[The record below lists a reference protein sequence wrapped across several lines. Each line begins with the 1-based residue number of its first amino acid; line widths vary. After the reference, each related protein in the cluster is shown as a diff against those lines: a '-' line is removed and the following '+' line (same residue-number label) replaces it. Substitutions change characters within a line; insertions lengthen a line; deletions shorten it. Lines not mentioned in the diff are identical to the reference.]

1 MRQPLA
7 DRLRPHD
14 FSDFVGQKHVLGL
27 IKNMAEPRNMIFYG
41 PSGTGKT
48 SLARILADKSDM
60 EFKSINATNAGTADI
75 KAVRKLSEERPVLLY
90 LDEIQAF
97 NKKQQQSLLEMT
109 ENGSVVLIAA
119 TTENPMFYVIKALL
133 SRCSVFEFKPLGP
146 NDMYRIVANAFRQLA
161 REQDVK
167 INVDEDTLKYIVHAA
182 GGDVRKALTAVETL
196 MDGTP
201 KTNQVAGD
209 GTVLPAM
216 QKAIALSTAENLLRA
231 TITTYDPT
239 GDMHY
244 DLISAFQKSMRGS
257 DVDASL
263 YYLARLLTVGDLPII
278 CRRLMVTACED
289 VGLAYPSIIP
299 IVKSCIDAAMFV
311 GLPEAQLP
319 LADAVALVALS
330 PKSNSG
336 HDAIKAAMDFIAR
349 NGEHPVPRNLQNKH
363 YDDDTVEDPGQR
375 YLYPHAFPGHWVNQ
389 QYLPDA
395 LFGMAFYEPGRNAT
409 EQGYKQYWDKLHAS
423 VEPKEPDDE

>member
-7 DRLRPHD
+7 DRLRPRD
-14 FSDFVGQKHVLGL
+14 FSEFVGQEHVLEL

-75 KAVRKLSEERPVLLY
+75 KAVRKLSKERPVILY

-109 ENGSVVLIAA
+109 EDGSVVLIAA

-133 SRCSVFEFKPLGP
+133 SRCSVFEFKPLGH
-146 NDMYRIVANAFRQLA
+146 DEIHGIVTNAFLQLA
-161 REQDVK
+161 REQDVR

-201 KTNQVAGD
+201 AVNNTKR
-209 GTVLPAM
+209 
-216 QKAIALSTAENLLRA
+216 IELSTAKNLLRA

-263 YYLARLLTVGDLPII
+263 YYLARLLTVGDLPVI

-299 IVKSCIDAAMFV
+299 IVKSCVDAAMFV

-363 YDDDTVEDPGQR
+363 YDDDTVEDPGQH

>member
-7 DRLRPHD
+7 DRLRPRD
-14 FSDFVGQKHVLGL
+14 FSDFVGQTHIVNL
-27 IKNMAEPRNMIFYG
+27 IKNMEEPRNMIFYG

-48 SLARILADKSDM
+48 SLARIVASKSDM

-75 KAVRKLSEERPVLLY
+75 KAVKKLSEERPVLLY

-109 ENGSVVLIAA
+109 EDGSVVLIAA
-119 TTENPMFYVIKALL
+119 TTENPMFYVINALL
-133 SRCSVFEFKPLGP
+133 SRCSVFEFKPLGQ
-146 NDMYRIVANAFRQLA
+146 DDVYGIVTNAFLQLA
-161 REQDVK
+161 RDQNVR
-167 INVDEDTLKYIVHAA
+167 INVDEDTLKYIVHAS

-196 MDGTP
+196 MDGTLAI
-201 KTNQVAGD
+201 NQ
-209 GTVLPAM
+209 T
-216 QKAIALSTAENLLRA
+216 KAIELSTARNLLQA

-239 GDMHY
+239 DDKHY

-278 CRRLMVTACED
+278 CRRLLVTACED

-336 HDAIKAAMDFIAR
+336 HDAIKAAMDFIAN

-363 YDDDTVEDPGQR
+363 YDDDTVEDPGQH

-395 LFGMAFYEPGRNAT
+395 LFGVTFYEPGRNAT
-409 EQGYKQYWDKLHAS
+409 EQGYRQYWEKLYAS